1 MSKDDLAARA
11 LALDWLAAVLHQAR
25 PLDEA
30 MATVPGDM
38 TVRDRAFAQLLT
50 RTVLRRLG
58 QIDDLLGRCI
68 ERPLPKGAW
77 LSQLILRLG
86 AAQLLFLDT
95 PPHAAVDTAVR
106 LAKQRSGRYQKVIN
120 AVLRRLGREGKAWR
134 EAQDA
139 ARLNT
144 PDWLWQSWS
153 TAYGEDIARA
163 IAASHLTEPPLD
175 ISATVDCAEALAATV
190 LPTGTFRRIGGG
202 RITDLPGFAAGEW
215 WVQDAAAAL
224 PARLLGSVSGRHVID
239 LCAAPGGKTAQLAA
253 AGAAV
258 SAVDHAPTRLAR
270 LTQNLD
276 RLGLSAAVI
285 EADAATWQPEKTAKF
300 VLLDAPCSATGTIRR
315 HPDISH
321 LKRPTD
327 VPVAAGVQARLL
339 ANAVGMLAPG
349 GTLIYAVCSLQSEEG
364 PAQIEPL
371 LAKDTALERVP
382 IAATEIGGLGELIDP
397 NGDLRS
403 LPCHLADLGGL
414 DGFYAAR
421 LRRKT

>member
-1 MSKDDLAARA
+1 
-11 LALDWLAAVLHQAR
+11 
-25 PLDEA
+25 
-30 MATVPGDM
+30 
-38 TVRDRAFAQLLT
+38 
-50 RTVLRRLG
+50 
-58 QIDDLLGRCI
+58 
-68 ERPLPKGAW
+68 
-77 LSQLILRLG
+77 
-86 AAQLLFLDT
+86 
-95 PPHAAVDTAVR
+95 
-106 LAKQRSGRYQKVIN
+106 
-120 AVLRRLGREGKAWR
+120 
-134 EAQDA
+134 
-139 ARLNT
+139 
-144 PDWLWQSWS
+144 
-153 TAYGEDIARA
+153 
-163 IAASHLTEPPLD
+163 
-175 ISATVDCAEALAATV
+175 
-190 LPTGTFRRIGGG
+190 
-202 RITDLPGFAAGEW
+202 
-215 WVQDAAAAL
+215 
-224 PARLLGSVSGRHVID
+224 GSVSGRHVID

-253 AGAAV
+253 AGATV